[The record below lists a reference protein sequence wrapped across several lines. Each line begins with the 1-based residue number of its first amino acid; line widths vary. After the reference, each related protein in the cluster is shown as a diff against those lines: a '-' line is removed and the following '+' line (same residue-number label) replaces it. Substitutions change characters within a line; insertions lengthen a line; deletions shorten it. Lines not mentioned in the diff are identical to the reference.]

1 MQAVLAL
8 LSDNEFHS
16 GEELGAAL
24 GVTRA
29 AVWKKLKKLE
39 SIGVTVHS
47 VKGRGYRLP
56 VPVELLS
63 EDLLRENGVPNDVA
77 IKLAFETESTNGD
90 AKQYISQGKPLPVL
104 ISVERQTQGTSWPS
118 MGIRCRKKPD
128 IFVCVAL

>member
-16 GEELGAAL
+16 GEALGAAL

-56 VPVELLS
+56 SPLELLS
-63 EDLLRENGVPNDVA
+63 EDALRENGAPDDVR
-77 IKLAFETESTNGD
+77 IMLAFETQSTNGD
-90 AKQYISQGKPLPVL
+90 AKQYIAQ
-104 ISVERQTQGTSWPS
+104 
-118 MGIRCRKKPD
+118 
-128 IFVCVAL
+128 